1 MDEFGAHASIQDSHE
16 DGHYRRIEVITGRQ
30 RRRSWSAREKAEIVS
45 QSAKPGANISEVARR
60 WGVNKT
66 LLYAWRREA
75 GVICRD
81 VVSPSFVPITVSED
95 EPGDV
100 SLTCALTTKADDSCS
115 MSGRIEVEI
124 GAARVVVTGGVDPAL
139 ASAVVA
145 ALRESR

>member
-1 MDEFGAHASIQDSHE
+1 MDEVGDHDSIQDSHE
-16 DGHYRRIEVITGRQ
+16 DGHYRRIELITGRQ

-45 QSAKPGANISEVARR
+45 QSAEPGANISEEARR

-81 VVSPSFVPITVSED
+81 VVSPSFVPITVSAG
-95 EPGDV
+95 EPADV
-100 SLTCALTTKADDSCS
+100 SLTTKADDNCTVT
-115 MSGRIEVEI
+115 GRIEVEI

-145 ALRESR
+145 ALRGSR